1 MGLVTKHSTTDYCRA
16 PLQVARLRTGAKDQR
31 PRCDTRVHAPA
42 LCTST
47 ERQRDDLRRPL
58 VFENR
63 RLLLPTMKS
72 ALCGSARCG
81 AKRCAPPRRARHAA
95 AEGVPHPPR
104 IPLDTP
110 RVDSSLWR
118 FAARSRTGLQSRGTW
133 RGGGGVGSPSGRRTR
148 RRRGGAQ
155 RGGGG
160 GGDPA
165 VVTGA
170 TARPANSSAGTWSR
184 RRGESYLSCWP
195 GEKKNPQSR
204 SIE

>member
-63 RLLLPTMKS
+63 RLLLPAMKS

-81 AKRCAPPRRARHAA
+81 AKRCVPPRRARHAA

-104 IPLDTP
+104 TPLDTP
-110 RVDSSLWR
+110 RDDSSQSSTSYDIEVV
-118 FAARSRTGLQSRGTW
+118 AAA
-133 RGGGGVGSPSGRRTR
+133 TR
-148 RRRGGAQ
+148 A
-155 RGGGG
+155 
-160 GGDPA
+160 
-165 VVTGA
+165 
-170 TARPANSSAGTWSR
+170 SIFTWSPKYVIVVCSAIFFPTR
-184 RRGESYLSCWP
+184 ISRKARGNARTS
-195 GEKKNPQSR
+195 
-204 SIE
+204 